1 MVKQPT
7 SIKISSSVRPTQSH
21 ILAESTRMRRAL
33 LEARQTS
40 YEVEAARGGTQVLL
54 TPRVAW
60 RAAVVAA
67 AEAAGAG
74 ASRQRLPLLPLRY
87 LEPLLPSGKR
97 PLLLAHQYCRP
108 GTATPLTNTLWQEE
122 TPESG
127 FNATACREF
136 LTSRYQK
143 GIERLHDAAQPH
155 TQQYQSQAKVWG
167 NATLLSTSDDFGAKL
182 SAALH
187 AFRERASG

>member
-1 MVKQPT
+1 M
-7 SIKISSSVRPTQSH
+7 
-21 ILAESTRMRRAL
+21 
-33 LEARQTS
+33 
-40 YEVEAARGGTQVLL
+40 
-54 TPRVAW
+54 
-60 RAAVVAA
+60 AA

-97 PLLLAHQYCRP
+97 PLLLAHQHCRP

-167 NATLLSTSDDFGAKL
+167 NATLLPTSDDFGAKL

>member
-1 MVKQPT
+1 M
-7 SIKISSSVRPTQSH
+7 
-21 ILAESTRMRRAL
+21 
-33 LEARQTS
+33 
-40 YEVEAARGGTQVLL
+40 
-54 TPRVAW
+54 
-60 RAAVVAA
+60 AA
-67 AEAAGAG
+67 AEAAGAGAG

-97 PLLLAHQYCRP
+97 PLLLCCPA
-108 GTATPLTNTLWQEE
+108 ATLSPWHSDTLTNALWQE

-167 NATLLSTSDDFGAKL
+167 NATLLQPASDDFGAKL

-187 AFRERASG
+187 AFRERASD

>member
-1 MVKQPT
+1 M
-7 SIKISSSVRPTQSH
+7 
-21 ILAESTRMRRAL
+21 
-33 LEARQTS
+33 
-40 YEVEAARGGTQVLL
+40 
-54 TPRVAW
+54 
-60 RAAVVAA
+60 AA

-97 PLLLAHQYCRP
+97 PLLLCFSPQQHCRP